1 MYPKYKDKDGKIKIE
16 EFKRNKNFKKEKN
29 IK

>member
-1 MYPKYKDKDGKIKIE
+1 MYDKYKDRDEKIKI
-16 EFKRNKNFKKEKN
+16 EFKRNKNFKKETN